1 MEYRKEILRY
11 AFAKSLPV
19 LFGYLFLGIAFGILF
34 QQAGYDAVWA
44 CISSILC
51 YGGSSQFA
59 LASLAGSGSPLYL
72 VGLMTL
78 FINARHIFY
87 GISFVDDFKI
97 MKQRPYMIF
106 SLTDETYSVLNLCQK
121 DEYLHMENNRA
132 MFYIA
137 LFDHSYWI
145 IGSVV
150 GALAGQF
157 IPFDFT
163 GIDFSMTAL
172 FVVILVDRLSGGKED
187 KSGMLS
193 AIAGLVIGA
202 VCLFIFKPGGFIL
215 PAMVVTVIVL
225 SIATGTKKE
234 GADAN
239 E

>member
-1 MEYRKEILRY
+1 MEYKKEILRY

-34 QQAGYDAVWA
+34 QQAGYDAFWA
-44 CISSILC
+44 AIASILC

-59 LASLAGSGSPLYL
+59 LASLAGSHSSLAL
-72 VGLMTL
+72 VALMTL

-87 GISFVDDFKI
+87 GISFVEDFKI
-97 MKQRPYMIF
+97 MRQRPYMIF

-121 DEYLHMENNRA
+121 DEYLHLQNNKA
-132 MFYIA
+132 MFWIA

-145 IGSVV
+145 LGSAIG
-150 GALAGQF
+150 AMAGQL

-187 KSGMLS
+187 KSGMLA
-193 AIAGLVIGA
+193 AIAGLAVGA
-202 VCLFIFKPGGFIL
+202 VCLFVFKPEGFIL
-215 PAMVVTVIVL
+215 PAMVITVILLTVT
-225 SIATGTKKE
+225 SGRNK
-234 GADAN
+234 GAADH